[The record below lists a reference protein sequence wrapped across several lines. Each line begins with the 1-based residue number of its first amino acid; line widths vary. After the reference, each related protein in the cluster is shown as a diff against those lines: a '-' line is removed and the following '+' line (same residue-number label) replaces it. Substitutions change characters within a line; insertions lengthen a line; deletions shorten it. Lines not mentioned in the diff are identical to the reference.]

1 MYIFS
6 LFETHPEVHDAF
18 MSFRAINTT
27 ELEYNAILRAHALRV
42 MGTVDKCIYRL
53 DNRDKL
59 RELMTELGIRHK
71 NYTVKVEFI
80 DVSSNAL
87 LFDSCGK
94 LQFQKKKKNKPMGLF
109 SIRV

>member
-1 MYIFS
+1 
-6 LFETHPEVHDAF
+6 

-94 LQFQKKKKNKPMGLF
+94 LQFQKKINKPMGLF